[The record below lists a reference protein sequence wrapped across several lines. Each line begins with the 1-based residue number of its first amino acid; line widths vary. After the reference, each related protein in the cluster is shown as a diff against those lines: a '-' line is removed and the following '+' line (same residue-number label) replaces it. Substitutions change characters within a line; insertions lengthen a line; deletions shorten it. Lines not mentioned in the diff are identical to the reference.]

1 MSLFGLTQL
10 VQSAPDLSALVESIR
25 ETGAGALTPL
35 SLPRAARPYVV
46 SALHHALG
54 RNILH
59 ITSSV
64 DAARSTA
71 DALRSLAA
79 DGSTVMRFAEPNT
92 AFYDTVAPV
101 PDIIAQRSVVLA
113 SLTQPSASGSVP
125 PSIVVTSPRALM
137 HPTVPVVRFKAGL
150 RVIQRDQT
158 LALESTLAHWVSLGY
173 DSQSVVEQIGTF
185 SRRGGIIDV
194 WPPSLSSPARIELF
208 GNQIDSIR
216 LFDPG
221 TQRSQDRIDR
231 VLITP
236 LDAGN
241 GDKVTRRQGENGP
254 SPTRQASLS
263 SLIDYLGDAGLLV
276 IDDEEEL
283 RDAWAELE
291 ARAQRE
297 RDTVVDPALITTP
310 GYLAWDDFAAARRQR
325 RSVLTLGQGIDDRA
339 SLTRSALASR
349 FTPAPHFAGQLTPL
363 IEYVQSHVG
372 QVSNLPT
379 EGRVEGRVANSPY
392 IVIVSRQA
400 KRLAEVWS
408 ERFSAI
414 AATDDLSTRPE
425 GSPTFVT
432 GALPAGFIFEGQK
445 DEGGRMNEAS
455 NAASP
460 NPEPSTLNLQPSTF
474 NLQPS
479 TLNPQPSSFILLTD
493 AEIFGH
499 VRQEPW
505 VAPRRNRLAPERA
518 FSDWQ
523 PGDAVVHEDYGIG
536 IYRGLVKLTVNTGTP
551 LAPAEGEREYL
562 LLEYADGDRLYV
574 PLHQLDRISRYVGG
588 DDSRPVL
595 NKLGT
600 PDWVQTKH
608 KARGAAAEV
617 ARDMLAL
624 YAQREL
630 STGYTFGP
638 DTPWQAE
645 LEASFP
651 YVETDDQMRAIAEVK
666 ADMQQPRPMDR
677 LICGDVGYG
686 KTEVALRAA
695 FKAVQDGKQVAVLV
709 PTTVLA
715 QQHWVTFLR
724 RMAPY
729 PVTIEVLSRFR
740 SSAEKREVM
749 EKLEEGSVDI
759 VIGTHALLS
768 SRIRFKQLGLLI
780 IDEEQRFGVKAK
792 EKLKQLRTSV
802 DVITL
807 TATPIP
813 RTLYFSLSGIRSI
826 SRIETPPAERL
837 PIISYI
843 GPFDDTVIQQAI
855 QRELDRDGQVFFVH
869 NRISSIYLVEQ
880 KLRRLVPEATMA
892 VAHGQ
897 MDEKRLARIMT
908 EFADGK
914 IDILLCTNIVENGLD
929 IPNANT
935 IIVDRADHFGLA
947 ELYQLRGRVG
957 RSTTQAYGYFLYDRK
972 TRMTPEARERLDT
985 LREIAGLGAGYM
997 IAMRDLELRGAGDI
1011 LGPKQSGHVSSIGL
1025 DLYTRLLSREIG
1037 VLRALRDGTAL
1048 PEPEPQPVTIDL
1060 PLTVGLP
1067 ESYVGDSTL
1076 RVQLYRRVASLDTE
1090 DKVQQFEDELT
1101 DRFGK
1106 LPQPA
1111 LNLTYQVR
1119 LKLHAAAFGVQSIT
1133 TEGNRF
1139 VVRADGIE
1147 KLDRAQVERLLGEG
1161 AIVGR
1166 RQLSFLRSGP
1176 PEIWKAKLMDIVI
1189 GLAGL
1194 AESAVAAIAG

>member
-1 MSLFGLTQL
+1 MSE
-10 VQSAPDLSALVESIR
+10 P
-25 ETGAGALTPL
+25 PL
-35 SLPRAARPYVV
+35 GLPRAARPFIV
-46 SALHHALG
+46 SALQHALG
-54 RNILH
+54 RPILYVA
-59 ITSSV
+59 SSV
-64 DAARSTA
+64 EAARTTA

-79 DGSTVMRFAEPNT
+79 PDANRDGGAVRRFAEPNT
-92 AFYDTVAPV
+92 AFYDTVPPV
-101 PDIIAQRSVVLA
+101 ADIIAQRSAVLA
-113 SLTQPSASGSVP
+113 CLAAPAVGVVP
-125 PSIVVTSPRALM
+125 PVIVTSPRALM
-137 HPTVPVVRFKAGL
+137 HPTLPAIRFKAAT
-150 RVIQRDQT
+150 RVIQQDQT
-158 LALESTLAHWVSLGY
+158 LALESMLAHWVSIGY
-173 DSQSVVEQIGTF
+173 DNQSVVEQIGAF

-194 WPPSLSSPARIELF
+194 WPPSLPSPARIELF

-221 TQRSQDRIDR
+221 TQRSQDRIQR
-231 VLITP
+231 IVITP
-236 LDAGN
+236 LETGAGN
-241 GDKVTRRQGENGP
+241 
-254 SPTRQASLS
+254 ASADTPPALA
-263 SLIDYLGDAGLLV
+263 SLIDYLGESGLLV

-283 RDAWAELE
+283 REAWLELE
-291 ARAQRE
+291 ARARRE
-297 RDTVVDPALITTP
+297 RDTIGDPALITTP
-310 GYLAWDDFAAARRQR
+310 GYLTWDAFQTAQRRQR
-325 RSVLTLGQGIDDRA
+325 ATLILGQAIDARA
-339 SLTRSALASR
+339 RLTASSLAAM

-363 IEYVQSHVG
+363 LDYAQPRAT
-372 QVSNLPT
+372 QPD
-379 EGRVEGRVANSPY
+379 RSPN
-392 IVIVSRQA
+392 IIIVSRQA
-400 KRLAEVWS
+400 RRLAEVWS
-408 ERFSAI
+408 ERRAPI
-414 AATDDLSTRPE
+414 AAADTLSAPPE

-432 GALPAGFIFEGQK
+432 GALPAGFIFEGE
-445 DEGGRMNEAS
+445 DATGN
-455 NAASP
+455 
-460 NPEPSTLNLQPSTF
+460 F
-474 NLQPS
+474 V
-479 TLNPQPSSFILLTD
+479 LLTD

-499 VRQEPW
+499 VRPEPW
-505 VAPRRNRLAPERA
+505 IAPRRSRLAPERA

-536 IYRGLVKLTVNTGTP
+536 IYRGLVRLTVNTGTP
-551 LAPAEGEREYL
+551 QAPVEGEREYL
-562 LLEYADGDRLYV
+562 LLEYAEGDRLYV

-588 DDSRPVL
+588 DDSRPAL

-600 PDWVQTKH
+600 PDWTQTKH
-608 KARGAAAEV
+608 RARGAAAEV
-617 ARDMLAL
+617 AREMLAL

-630 STGYTFGP
+630 ATGRVFSP

-651 YVETDDQMRAIAEVK
+651 YVETEDQMRAIAEVK
-666 ADMQQPRPMDR
+666 ADMEQGRPMDR

-695 FKAVQDGKQVAVLV
+695 FKAVQDGAQVAVLV

-724 RMAPY
+724 RMASY

-740 SSAEKREVM
+740 SPAEKREVL

-768 SRIRFKQLGLLI
+768 NRVRFKQLGLLI

-843 GPFDDTVIQQAI
+843 GPFDDTIVQQAI

-869 NRISSIYLVEQ
+869 NRINSIYLVEQ
-880 KLRRLVPEATMA
+880 KLRRLIPEATLA
-892 VAHGQ
+892 IAHGQ

-908 EFADGK
+908 DFADGN
-914 IDILLCTNIVENGLD
+914 IDILLCTNIIENGLD

-972 TRMTPEARERLDT
+972 SRMTPEARERLNT

-1025 DLYTRLLSREIG
+1025 DLYTRLLSREIS
-1037 VLRALRDGTAL
+1037 VLRALRDGAAL

-1090 DKVQQFEDELT
+1090 EKVQQFEDELA

-1111 LNLTYQVR
+1111 LNLTYQAR
-1119 LKLHAAAFGVQSIT
+1119 LKLHATTLGAQSIT

-1139 VVRADGIE
+1139 VVRADVIE
-1147 KLDRAQVERLLGEG
+1147 KLDRAAVERLLGEG

-1166 RQLSFLRSGP
+1166 RQLSFARSGP
-1176 PEIWKAKLMDIVI
+1176 AEIWKARLMDVM
-1189 GLAGL
+1189 AGL
-1194 AESAVAAIAG
+1194 AELARPLTNAAEL

>member
-1 MSLFGLTQL
+1 MSE
-10 VQSAPDLSALVESIR
+10 P
-25 ETGAGALTPL
+25 PL
-35 SLPRAARPYVV
+35 GLPRAARPFIV
-46 SALHHALG
+46 SALQHTLD
-54 RNILH
+54 RRIVYV
-59 ITSSV
+59 TSSV
-64 DAARSTA
+64 DAARTSA

-79 DGSTVMRFAEPNT
+79 PDANRDGIAVRRFAEPNT

-101 PDIIAQRSVVLA
+101 ADIIAQRSAVLA
-113 SLTQPSASGSVP
+113 CLAAPAAGVVAP
-125 PSIVVTSPRALM
+125 VIVSSPRALM
-137 HPTVPVVRFKAGL
+137 HPTLPAARFKAAMRL
-150 RVIQRDQT
+150 LQQDQT
-158 LALESTLAHWVSLGY
+158 LALESMLAHWVSIGY
-173 DSQSVVEQIGTF
+173 DHQPVVEQIGTF

-194 WPPSLSSPARIELF
+194 WPPSLPSPARIELF

-221 TQRSQDRIDR
+221 TQRSQDRIQR
-231 VLITP
+231 IVITP
-236 LDAGN
+236 LEAGLGAGLGAGSN
-241 GDKVTRRQGENGP
+241 GNAAAETAP
-254 SPTRQASLS
+254 ALASLV
-263 SLIDYLGDAGLLV
+263 DYLGEGGLLV

-283 RDAWAELE
+283 REAWLELE
-291 ARAQRE
+291 ARARRE
-297 RDTVVDPALITTP
+297 RDTIGDPALITTP
-310 GYLAWDDFAAARRQR
+310 GYLTWDAFQMAQRRQR
-325 RSVLTLGQGIDDRA
+325 ATLILGQGIDARARLTASPLA
-339 SLTRSALASR
+339 SL

-363 IEYVQSHVG
+363 LDYAQTRAAQIDKPP
-372 QVSNLPT
+372 N
-379 EGRVEGRVANSPY
+379 
-392 IVIVSRQA
+392 IIIVSRQA
-400 KRLAEVWS
+400 RRLAEVWS
-408 ERFSAI
+408 ERRAPI
-414 AATDDLSTRPE
+414 AATDTLSAPPE

-432 GALPAGFIFEGQK
+432 GALPAGFIFEGE
-445 DEGGRMNEAS
+445 D
-455 NAASP
+455 AAR
-460 NPEPSTLNLQPSTF
+460 NF
-474 NLQPS
+474 V
-479 TLNPQPSSFILLTD
+479 LLTD

-499 VRQEPW
+499 VRPEPW
-505 VAPRRNRLAPERA
+505 IAPRKSRLAPERA

-536 IYRGLVKLTVNTGTP
+536 IYRGLVRLTVNTGTP
-551 LAPAEGEREYL
+551 QAPVEGEREYL
-562 LLEYADGDRLYV
+562 LLEYAEGDRLYV

-588 DDSRPVL
+588 DDSRPAL

-600 PDWVQTKH
+600 PDWAQIKH
-608 KARGAAAEV
+608 RARGAAAEV
-617 ARDMLAL
+617 AREMLAL

-630 STGYTFGP
+630 ASGRAFSP

-651 YVETDDQMRAIAEVK
+651 YVETEDQMRAIAEVK
-666 ADMQQPRPMDR
+666 ADMESPRPMDR

-695 FKAVQDGKQVAVLV
+695 FKAVQDGAQVAVLA

-724 RMAPY
+724 RMASY

-740 SSAEKREVM
+740 SPAEKREVL

-768 SRIRFKQLGLLI
+768 NRVRFKQLGLLI

-843 GPFDDTVIQQAI
+843 GPFDEAIVQQAI

-869 NRISSIYLVEQ
+869 NRINSIYLVEQ
-880 KLRRLVPEATMA
+880 KLRRLIPEATLA

-897 MDEKRLARIMT
+897 MDEKRLARVMSD
-908 EFADGK
+908 FADGK

-972 TRMTPEARERLDT
+972 SRMTPEARERLNT
-985 LREIAGLGAGYM
+985 LREIAGLGAGYL

-1025 DLYTRLLSREIG
+1025 DLYTRLLSREIS
-1037 VLRALRDGTAL
+1037 VLRALRDGAAL

-1076 RVQLYRRVASLDTE
+1076 RVQLYRRIASLDTE
-1090 DKVQQFEDELT
+1090 EKVRQFEDELA

-1111 LNLTYQVR
+1111 LNLTYQAR
-1119 LKLHAAAFGVQSIT
+1119 LKLHATALGAQSIT

-1139 VVRADGIE
+1139 VVRADAIE
-1147 KLDRAQVERLLGEG
+1147 KLDRAAVERLLGEG
-1161 AIVGR
+1161 CIVGR
-1166 RQLSFLRSGP
+1166 RQLSFARSGP
-1176 PEIWKAKLMDIVI
+1176 AEIWKARLMDVM
-1189 GLAGL
+1189 ARL
-1194 AESAVAAIAG
+1194 AELARPLTNAVEA